1 MKNYAAKF
9 FIKMISC
16 SEKSDGKR
24 KQQQWFSLY
33 IELSS
38 KLRGEN
44 KSFLIQ
50 AIRFNKKKIIY
61 SSDFL
66 PFDLF
71 SFSISRFVE

>member
-1 MKNYAAKF
+1 
-9 FIKMISC
+9 MISC

-44 KSFLIQ
+44 KNFLIQ
-50 AIRFNKKKIIY
+50 AIRFNKKKSFIRLTF
-61 SSDFL
+61 FL
-66 PFDLF
+66 LICFHFQFL
-71 SFSISRFVE
+71 VL